1 MTPQWTI
8 RDFGPAD
15 YEGYTA
21 VHNACYPTY
30 LQAASDFARWD
41 SLREPKIRWRRWVGE
56 AAGQVVAWA
65 SYANASHAYHPRKF
79 WLEVGVHPNWR
90 RQGLGAALFDTVSA
104 AVAAFDPIVL
114 RGEVRED
121 NTVGRAFAEARGF
134 ALDYREQESRLDIQA
149 FQPERF
155 AADLARAAAAGIAIK
170 SYPELAG
177 DPARDEKLHA
187 LDQLLGRDVP
197 GSDRPTDTEYSVWR
211 KRYLESPNFLPALN
225 MIAVRRERER
235 EREREDEEYVGLS
248 NLWKEETPGRVET
261 GLTGV
266 RRDCRKLGIATAL
279 KVAVLAA
286 AKAAGY
292 EATITWNAE
301 TNKGMLGINYR
312 LGFVPQP
319 AWWMIEKVLDAAALS
334 ASASEEAKA

>member
-1 MTPQWTI
+1 MSPQWTI
-8 RDFGPAD
+8 RDFTPAD
-15 YEGYTA
+15 YAGLAA

-56 AAGQVVAWA
+56 AAGAVVAWTQ
-65 SYANASHAYHPRKF
+65 YANATHAYHPRKF
-79 WLEVGVHPNWR
+79 WLELGVHPDWR
-90 RQGLGAALFDTVSA
+90 RQGLGAALFDTVSE
-104 AVAAFDPIVL
+104 AVAALDPIVL
-114 RGEVRED
+114 RAEVRED
-121 NTVGRAFAEARGF
+121 NLVGRAFAEARGF

-149 FQPERF
+149 FAPERF
-155 AADLARAAAAGIAIK
+155 AADLARTTAAGIAIK
-170 SYPELAG
+170 SYTELRE

-197 GSDRPTDTEYSVWR
+197 GSDTPTDTEYPVWR
-211 KRYLESPNFLPALN
+211 KRYLESPKFLPALN
-225 MIAVRRERER
+225 MIAVRG
-235 EREREDEEYVGLS
+235 EDEEYVGLS

-334 ASASEEAKA
+334 ASASEEARA